1 MVINLGSLGNRIK
14 YLREKKYI
22 SQKDFAKQIGVSS
35 TVLSRYESDDRKP
48 DYDTLQSIADYLN
61 VSTDYLLGRTDILE
75 SSFSKGHIAAII
87 HDPELQLWYY
97 ELPEYTED
105 DLRKLKTI
113 WEIIRDK
120 HN

>member
-1 MVINLGSLGNRIK
+1 MINLGSLGNRIK

-61 VSTDYLLGRTDILE
+61 VSTDYLLGRTNDLE
-75 SSFSKGHIAAII
+75 STNNKDYTATII
-87 HDPELQLWYY
+87 HDPELQLWYK
-97 ELPEYTED
+97 ELPQSTED

-113 WEIIRDK
+113 WEVIMDK

>member
-1 MVINLGSLGNRIK
+1 MINLVSLGNRIK

-61 VSTDYLLGRTDILE
+61 VSTDYLLGRTNDLE
-75 SSFSKGHIAAII
+75 STNNKDCTATII
-87 HDPELQLWYY
+87 HDPELQLWYK
-97 ELPEYTED
+97 ELPQSTED
-105 DLRKLKTI
+105 DLRK
-113 WEIIRDK
+113 
-120 HN
+120 